1 MSERPVIA
9 VVLDR
14 GSASLLDI
22 VDGLSP
28 LGEPLLAL
36 WPGDHTD
43 ELAPLAEELTT
54 VVRLDAT
61 DHDESARRL
70 AAHSPDAIV
79 TFSESRLSVTAEIA
93 ERLGLPY
100 HSPATVELLRDKYA
114 QRRRLRERGAD
125 SVRSV
130 AVRRPEDWAGAL
142 AAVGLPAVLKPLC
155 GEGSRSTHLIEDAER
170 GAALVEQLLSGPGGE
185 NSLVLEEYLRGRD
198 CGPYG
203 DHISV
208 ESAVTD
214 GRVSHWAVTGK
225 FPLEPPF
232 REVGHL
238 RPAPLAEAERAAA
251 LEVVTAALH
260 ALDITT
266 GITHTEL
273 KLTADGPRII
283 EVNGRLGGF
292 QPQLARLSGD
302 FDAITLAG
310 RVALGE
316 DVSDVRAGDHRVVF
330 ARAVPAP
337 PGGGTYV
344 GVRGLREALAVEGVE
359 NVVIPHSP
367 GSRLASG
374 VQTGELAWVEGSV
387 ADHETM
393 RRVIERVLS
402 VLSFT
407 VADPDG
413 THRVVTG
420 SAGAA
425 TAAPVAAV
433 VPAGRRTGAPARP
446 APVW

>member
-9 VVLDR
+9 VVYDR

-22 VDGLSP
+22 VDGLTP
-28 LGEPLLAL
+28 LGDAVLAL
-36 WPGDHTD
+36 WPGDHAD
-43 ELAPLAEELTT
+43 EVEPLAEELARI
-54 VVRLDAT
+54 VRLDAA
-61 DHDESARRL
+61 DHDVSARLL
-70 AAHSPDAIV
+70 AAHAPDAIV
-79 TFSESRLSVTAEIA
+79 TFSESLLSVTAEIA
-93 ERLGLPY
+93 ARLGLPY

-125 SVRSV
+125 SVRSF
-130 AVRRPEDWAGAL
+130 AVRRPGDWAEAVT
-142 AAVGLPAVLKPLC
+142 AVGLPAVLKPLC
-155 GEGSRSTHLIEDAER
+155 GEGSRSTHLIEDAEQ
-170 GAALVEQLLSGPGGE
+170 GAALVAELLSGTGGE

-198 CGPYG
+198 CGPFG

-208 ESAVTD
+208 ESAVTG

-238 RPAPLAEAERAAA
+238 RPAPLTEAERAAA
-251 LEVVTAALH
+251 LDVVTAALH

-292 QPQLARLSGD
+292 QTQLASLAGD
-302 FDAITLAG
+302 FDAVTLAG

-316 DVSDVRAGDHRVVF
+316 DVSQVRADERRVVF

-344 GVRGLREALAVEGVE
+344 AVHGLRDALAVDGVR
-359 NVVIPHSP
+359 NVVVPHSP
-367 GSRLASG
+367 GTRLPVG
-374 VQTGELAWVEGSV
+374 VQTGELAWVEGAV
-387 ADHETM
+387 ADHHAM
-393 RRVIERVLS
+393 RRAVERALS
-402 VLSFT
+402 LLSFT
-407 VADPDG
+407 IEGPDG
-413 THRVVTG
+413 ERRIVTSEG
-420 SAGAA
+420 V
-425 TAAPVAAV
+425 APP
-433 VPAGRRTGAPARP
+433 VPVG
-446 APVW
+446 